1 MNLVHITSLELPALA
16 PYARL
21 TEAQLRNRLHPEE
34 GLFICESEKVIR
46 VALAAGMQPVSFL
59 CEAKYIDTQVRA
71 LAEPF
76 PGVPV
81 YTAGRE
87 VLAALTGYE
96 LSRGVLCAMRCP
108 PERGV
113 GEVLGGTFLNS
124 SPKLGEG
131 DRPEA
136 GGGVCRRNEAMFGGT
151 LLSQPQAA
159 ASSPNLGEQQDGN
172 ACFREQQDGN
182 TSFREQLDDN
192 FNSSPKLGEGD
203 RPEAGGG
210 VCRKRVAVLDGVVNS
225 ENTGAIFRAA
235 AALGIDA
242 VLLTRTCCDPLNRRA
257 CRVSMGTVF
266 QLPWT
271 WLDHYGQLTDLG
283 FSTVALALTDRSV
296 PIDHPS
302 LKQHD
307 RLAII
312 LGTEGD
318 GLSDSVLQRC
328 DQLNVAAAA
337 AVAFYELAR

>member
-96 LSRGVLCAMRCP
+96 LSRGVLCAMRRP
-108 PERGV
+108 TERGV
-113 GEVLGGTFLNS
+113 GEV
-124 SPKLGEG
+124 
-131 DRPEA
+131 
-136 GGGVCRRNEAMFGGT
+136 CRGAR
-151 LLSQPQAA
+151 
-159 ASSPNLGEQQDGN
+159 
-172 ACFREQQDGN
+172 
-182 TSFREQLDDN
+182 
-192 FNSSPKLGEGD
+192 
-203 RPEAGGG
+203 
-210 VCRKRVAVLDGVVNS
+210 RVAVLDSVVNS

-242 VLLTRTCCDPLNRRA
+242 LLLTRTCCDPLNRRA

-302 LKQHD
+302 LKQHN

-328 DQLNVAAAA
+328 DHVARIPMQRGVDSLNVAAAA